1 MTAAHQTAMETVA
14 RVERFGMTGMAVL
27 GTGTSRSPAQ
37 SSFKTPHERVV
48 QRPI

>member
-1 MTAAHQTAMETVA
+1 MAVMTAAHQTAMETVA
-14 RVERFGMTGMAVL
+14 RVERFGRTRNWNLALPSV
-27 GTGTSRSPAQ
+27 